1 VLRLYDTA
9 SGDMRTLSA
18 GSDGRIGLY
27 VCGPTVYGPPHI
39 GHGRATLVYDV
50 LRRYLEWSG
59 VPAHHVANVTDID
72 DKIIRLAAEEGRPWQ
87 EVAEQYEASWWEATD
102 RMGLWR
108 PHDTPHATDYIDD
121 MVEMIAR
128 LVQDG
133 AAYETGDGVYFSTSV
148 VPDYGLLAHQAVESL
163 RAGARV
169 EVNEEKRAPIDFVLW
184 KKSKPGEP
192 IWPSPWGDGRPG
204 WHTECVVMSLD
215 LLGDG
220 FLHGGGED
228 LKFPHHENERA
239 QAVALHRPFA
249 NHWMHH
255 GMVLL
260 GDEKMSKSL
269 GNVVDLRG
277 VLDTHDP
284 RAYRLVILQAHYRE
298 PVKVDEPRLAEATR
312 TLQGIDALARRIGE
326 AAPEAGDVPP
336 SEAVLE
342 AFRTHMD
349 DDLGSPRAVAG
360 LFEAARSANTALDR
374 RETAEGVRLGTAAL
388 QAFESLGLV
397 PVTTGDIAEE
407 AKELARSRDE
417 ARAARDFAT
426 ADRLRDEIVALGYRV
441 EDTPSGTRVL
451 R

>member
-72 DKIIRLAAEEGRPWQ
+72 DKIIRLAAEEGRAWQ